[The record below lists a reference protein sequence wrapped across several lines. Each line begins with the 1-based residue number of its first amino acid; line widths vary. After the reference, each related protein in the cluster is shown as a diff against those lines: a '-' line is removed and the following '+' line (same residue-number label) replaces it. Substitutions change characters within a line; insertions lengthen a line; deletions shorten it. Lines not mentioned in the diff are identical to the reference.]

1 MTENSKGELIKKKT
15 EKQETTDQVEQ
26 QQKKKLIIKKV
37 KKIVVKKPSSEIS
50 EEPEKPKTGSFN
62 EKPVKKEFVND
73 NKNFKDKNEKLNK
86 DNKFNNN
93 RFNYQNRPDNRPGYR
108 PDNRPDNRPKFNQD
122 KKPTDFKNEK
132 KPDGSGGGQHI
143 GVKKVFFKQNKPG
156 FGQNQDQRNKRPFF
170 NRNQNFRPKPPAN
183 NVLQTTEK
191 ERSRK
196 KVNKKNEDFAKKHE
210 RDNRKEELKKAFV
223 NRKQKAHDIFS
234 SVPQQIDIIDVIS
247 ISDLAKKMNLKANI
261 IISKLMELGT
271 MVTINDK
278 IDAGTAE
285 ILCNE
290 FHCKV
295 KVVSLYDET
304 VIEDEKVNDSD
315 LKKRP
320 PVVTVMGHVDH
331 GKTKLLDA
339 IRSTNVV
346 DGESGGITQHIGAY
360 SVLLNNGEKITFID
374 TPGHEAFTTMR
385 ARGANVTDIVILVV
399 AADDGVMPQTVE
411 AINHAKAAKV
421 PIIVAV
427 NKIDKDV
434 SNVDKVKQQLVE
446 YNLLPEE
453 WGGQTLYCNVSAL
466 KKQGIDHLLETIILQ
481 SEMMELKASYDSRAK
496 GYVLESKIEQ
506 GRGVVSTVLI
516 ATGTL
521 KIGDF
526 FVAGVYSGKIRA
538 LYNDKGEKITEATP
552 STPVEITGL
561 EKSPNAG
568 DPFNVTETE
577 KIAKL
582 ISAKRIELNKME
594 EAKSIKKLTIKELL
608 SQQSNVEQQE
618 LKIIIKADVQGSV
631 EALKD
636 SLEKLSTT
644 EIKIITVS
652 AGVGGINESDVR
664 LAVASK
670 GIIIGFHVRANVK
683 AQEIADKEKIEI
695 KRYNIIYDVLEDIK
709 ASITG
714 MIKPDL
720 IEELTGTAE
729 VKQVFKISKVG
740 TVAGCIVTSGK
751 IRRDSLIRII
761 RDDVEIYSGKMTTLK
776 RFKDE
781 ASEVL
786 EGVECGIS
794 IENYK
799 DLKEK
804 DILEAYVIKEIAR
817 KFDDIKKV

>member
-15 EKQETTDQVEQ
+15 EHEQQ

-37 KKIVVKKPSSEIS
+37 KKVVVKKQSNDNHYRTD
-50 EEPEKPKTGSFN
+50 KPVIGSFN
-62 EKPVKKEFVND
+62 EKQEKRDFGNTNRD
-73 NKNFKDKNEKLNK
+73 NKDKNEKFNR
-86 DNKFNNN
+86 DNKFKNN
-93 RFNYQNRPDNRPGYR
+93 RFNYNKNENNSKFKQDNKVS
-108 PDNRPDNRPKFNQD
+108 DIKNDKQD
-122 KKPTDFKNEK
+122 KDK
-132 KPDGSGGGQHI
+132 SQHF
-143 GVKKVFFKQNKPG
+143 GKKKVFFKQNKQDS
-156 FGQNQDQRNKRPFF
+156 GQKQDLRNKKPFF
-170 NRNQNFRPKPPAN
+170 KNQNFKPRPPAN

-196 KVNKKNEDFAKKHE
+196 KVNKKNEDFNKKHE
-210 RDNRKEELKKAFV
+210 RDNRKEEIRKAFF
-223 NRKQKAHDIFS
+223 NRKQQKIHDIYS
-234 SVPQQIDIIDVIS
+234 SIPQQIDIIDVIS

-278 IDAGTAE
+278 IDAETAE
-285 ILCNE
+285 ILCSE
-290 FHCKV
+290 FNCKV

-304 VIEDEKVNDSD
+304 VIEDQKVEETE

-360 SVLLNNGEKITFID
+360 SVLLKNGEKITFID

-399 AADDGVMPQTVE
+399 AADDGVMPQTEE
-411 AINHAKAAKV
+411 AINHAKAANV

-427 NKIDKDV
+427 NKIDKES
-434 SNVDKVKQQLVE
+434 SNIDRVKQQLVE

-466 KKQGIDHLLETIILQ
+466 KKTGIDHLLDTIILQ
-481 SEMMELKASYDSRAK
+481 AEMMELKASYDSRAK
-496 GYVLESKIEQ
+496 GYVLESKIEP
-506 GRGVVSTVLI
+506 GRGVVSTVLVLS
-516 ATGTL
+516 GTL

-538 LYNDKGEKITEATP
+538 MYNDIGEKITEASP
-552 STPVEITGL
+552 STPVEITGI

-577 KIAKL
+577 KLAKL

-652 AGVGGINESDVR
+652 AGVGAINESDVR

-670 GIIIGFHVRANVK
+670 GIIIGFHVRANTK

-720 IEELTGTAE
+720 IEELIGTAE

-740 TVAGCIVTSGK
+740 TVAGCMVTSGK

-776 RFKDE
+776 RFKDD

-786 EGVECGIS
+786 EGTECGIS

-804 DILEAYVIKEIAR
+804 DILEAYIIKEIAR
-817 KFDDIKKV
+817 KFDDIKRV